1 VRRRLLA
8 VVPALALAAVTAAPA
23 GAQSAPAYVDH
34 VRGGNVVP
42 PGNTGHVPATQLAQA
57 LAGSYEPENASD
69 QRDLYAEWGTK
80 DFSFAP
86 TDGSAGGEGKDALGE
101 PYSPGGRDD
110 VEIRRDGW
118 GVPRIVGTTDEGAQ
132 FGAGYA
138 MAQDR
143 LFQADIFRH
152 VARGEMAQ
160 FLGGQEWYDYDRAWR
175 QEFYTDDELLAM
187 MGTFYN
193 ETEQALLQSYLDGI
207 NTYIDEALADPRKLP
222 AEYAA
227 LQIVPEHF
235 ELRHSLAIF
244 VLQSRDSVE
253 GFGQELFNA
262 ALLADLEKRMG
273 RTKAQQAFRDIRFYR
288 DPGAY
293 TTAPASE
300 GRFPYPGGG
309 FEGLN
314 APGVV
319 VPDADEALETVAA
332 RDAVVLKALEQ
343 VGLARRQAS
352 NAITVTP
359 GKSADG
365 RPLQLG
371 GPQLQYL
378 APGIFWEF
386 EIHSPSQDARGI
398 GFAGTAG
405 VVLIGKS
412 PTHAWSITYG
422 YTDQIDTFLV
432 PLDPERPE
440 THYLRD
446 GQSRELQTYTST
458 VSCRTYVV
466 GLTGSGR
473 ANATCDGLPVDSTDI
488 EVVRVPEYGP
498 VIGVVNVGSKPH
510 GVVKVRGHW
519 MREVANGK
527 PFLAFNQAA
536 TMAEFRKA
544 QQDFTISLNVNYVDD
559 RGNAGFWHVARPP
572 IRAEGT
578 DVRLPTIGDGRYDWT
593 GVVPLDRI
601 PHAINPAQGFTANWN
616 NQIAQG
622 WHNGDQNY
630 WGDLQRVEMLS
641 RRMEALA
648 KRGRITTEDLWR
660 VNREAAFEDG
670 RWHDYVPL
678 LEKAH
683 ATPDGAKPAVGT
695 PEALALSVVSGWNG
709 QRTATQDEGGTWRYD
724 DAAATIFD
732 AWISQLQRTVLA
744 DDLGDE
750 HYDGESAL
758 GPTFAPAH
766 YHLYSTILLK
776 ILLGEQAPL
785 DAEYDWLNGKAAN
798 EVIRSTFAEAVASL
812 DEQYEGTPE
821 TWRGPAVL
829 TTYQSLGLLGV
840 EPHPFMNRGTYNQ
853 LVAVDVVGRAPAAPR
868 PPAAAPVRPVAG
880 QLPAT
885 GMSQLAALG
894 GVAMLTVVGA
904 ARLRGRRRA

>member
-8 VVPALALAAVTAAPA
+8 LLPVLALAASVAPA
-23 GAQSAPAYVDH
+23 PAAAQTAPAPYVDH
-34 VRGGNVVP
+34 ARGGNVVP
-42 PGNTGHVPATQLAQA
+42 PGNTGHVPATQLANA
-57 LAGSYEPENASD
+57 LAGSYAPENATD
-69 QRDLYAEWGTK
+69 QRDLYVDWGRK
-80 DFSFAP
+80 DWSFVPLDPASP
-86 TDGSAGGEGKDALGE
+86 GGSGKDALGE
-101 PYSPGGRDD
+101 PYVPAGRDD
-110 VEIRRDGW
+110 VTIRRDGW

-132 FGAGYA
+132 FGVGYA

-187 MGTFYN
+187 MNRSYD
-193 ETEQALLQSYLDGI
+193 EREQQLLQAYLDGI
-207 NTYIDEALADPRKLP
+207 NAYIDEATTDPEKLP
-222 AEYAA
+222 AEYVA
-227 LQIVPEHF
+227 LQIVPEKW

-244 VLQSRDSVE
+244 VLQARDSVE

-262 ALLADLEKRMG
+262 TFLADLKKRLG
-273 RTKAQQAFRDIRFYR
+273 ATAGERAFGDIRFYR

-293 TTAPASE
+293 TTAPPEE

-309 FEGLN
+309 FEGLH

-319 VPDADEALETVAA
+319 LPDIDQATAELAA
-332 RDAVVLKALEQ
+332 RDRVVLSALEQ

-359 GKSADG
+359 AKSADG

-371 GPQLQYL
+371 GPQLAYL

-432 PLDPERPE
+432 PLDPAQPE

-446 GQSRELQTYTST
+446 GQSKPLETYTST
-458 VSCRTYVV
+458 VQCRTYAV
-466 GLTGSGR
+466 GLTGD
-473 ANATCDGLPVDSTDI
+473 APATATCDGLPVASTDV
-488 EVVRVPEYGP
+488 EVQRIPEYGP
-498 VIGVVNVGSKPH
+498 VTGVVNVGGQPH
-510 GVVKVRGHW
+510 AVVKVRGHW

-527 PFLAFNQAA
+527 PFLAFNRAS
-536 TMAEFRKA
+536 TLEEFRAA

-572 IRAEGT
+572 IRATGT
-578 DVRLPTIGDGRYDWT
+578 DVRLPTIGNGRYDWQ
-593 GVVPLDRI
+593 GVIPLEQI
-601 PHAINPAQGFTANWN
+601 PHSINPKQGFTANWN
-616 NQIAQG
+616 NQIAEG

-648 KRGRITTEDLWR
+648 ERGRITTDDLWR

-670 RWHDYVPL
+670 RWHDFVPL
-678 LEKAH
+678 LEQAH
-683 ATPDGAKPAVGT
+683 ATSDGARPAVGS
-695 PEALALSVVSGWNG
+695 PEAIALSLVAQWDG
-709 QRTATQDEGGTWRYD
+709 QRTATQEEDGTWRYD
-724 DAAATIFD
+724 DAATTIFD
-732 AWISQLQRTVLA
+732 AWIQQLQRTVLA
-744 DDLGDE
+744 DDLGAE
-750 HYDGESAL
+750 HYDGASRL

-766 YHLYSTILLK
+766 YHLYSTVLLK
-776 ILLGEQAPL
+776 ILLGQAAPL
-785 DAEYDWLNGKAAN
+785 DARYDWLNGTSASTVVRESFAA
-798 EVIRSTFAEAVASL
+798 AVAEL
-812 DEQYEGTPE
+812 DEQYDDAPE

-840 EPHPFMNRGTYNQ
+840 EAHPFMNRGTYNQ
-853 LVAVDVVGRAPAAPR
+853 LLAMDVVGRAPV
-868 PPAAAPVRPVAG
+868 PPARPVRPVVG

-885 GMSQLAALG
+885 GMSQ
-894 GVAMLTVVGA
+894 GVALVGVLLLTVMGA
-904 ARLRGRRRA
+904 ARLRRRRA